1 MVIYLYKTIL
11 QALKPTGDP
20 DNHQLLEKNMYSPM
34 VWLLVEG
41 VAVCMFS
48 FTATCRVFHTKL
60 QERAAA
66 TSNWRSFLVH
76 HFFATKFTQGQQA
89 PPTTVHQPVYRAYD
103 FSLAT
108 DGYQAVASLDAC
120 ATGPINRQTRCQMS
134 DNISLLNYSHALG
147 LLPVA
152 GKPWCRHL
160 IRYSQLVGFAW
171 SRRQRSILL
180 ECVLCSPCSN
190 KDAHCGKNEKHVPQG
205 WLRLCHSVTP
215 FLMLGA
221 NWLDSE

>member
-1 MVIYLYKTIL
+1 MLIYLYKTIL

-34 VWLLVEG
+34 VWLLVGG
-41 VAVCMFS
+41 VAVCIFS
-48 FTATCRVFHTKL
+48 FTATCRQVRVFHTKL
-60 QERAAA
+60 QECAAA
-66 TSNWRSFLVH
+66 TSNRRSFLVH

-120 ATGPINRQTRCQMS
+120 ATGPINRHGRCRMS

-160 IRYSQLVGFAW
+160 IRYSQLVGFATDEP
-171 SRRQRSILL
+171 R
-180 ECVLCSPCSN
+180 
-190 KDAHCGKNEKHVPQG
+190 KHLKV
-205 WLRLCHSVTP
+205 
-215 FLMLGA
+215 
-221 NWLDSE
+221 D

>member
-1 MVIYLYKTIL
+1 MKEKLKGFRAVDAHIPL
-11 QALKPTGDP
+11 QNHPTG
-20 DNHQLLEKNMYSPM
+20 LETNWWPWQSPVTGEKHVFPM

-48 FTATCRVFHTKL
+48 FTATCRQVRVFHTKL
-60 QERAAA
+60 QECAAA
-66 TSNWRSFLVH
+66 TSNRRSFLVH

-120 ATGPINRQTRCQMS
+120 ATGPINRHGRCRMS

-160 IRYSQLVGFAW
+160 IRYSQLVGFATDEP
-171 SRRQRSILL
+171 R
-180 ECVLCSPCSN
+180 
-190 KDAHCGKNEKHVPQG
+190 KHLKV
-205 WLRLCHSVTP
+205 
-215 FLMLGA
+215 
-221 NWLDSE
+221 D